1 MVSTQFCFLI
11 LASLL
16 LLVVSNNDDGID
28 GWRRQDR
35 FIGFRFELTPSPTHS
50 NNEDIKELIRDKADE
65 LFCFGWVQNATLH
78 YEKETLVGEARCKK
92 SVGKAMTGYLT
103 SLADGGGSENA
114 KKQIKFREYDDTL
127 IKLHFS
133 HFKIVSPGRSTCFLE
148 EPNKCRH
155 LYYERE
161 DSTPIRYR

>member
-1 MVSTQFCFLI
+1 MVSTQFCFANELLLLV

-16 LLVVSNNDDGID
+16 LLVVSNDDGID

-35 FIGFRFELTPSPTHS
+35 FVGFRFELTPSPTHYFY
-50 NNEDIKELIRDKADE
+50 EDIKELIREKADE

-92 SVGKAMTGYLT
+92 YVGEAMTGYLT
-103 SLADGGGSENA
+103 SFADA
-114 KKQIKFREYDDTL
+114 KQIKFREYGDTL

-133 HFKIVSPGRSTCFLE
+133 HFKIVSPGRSTCFRD
-148 EPNKCRH
+148 EPHKCRH

>member
-1 MVSTQFCFLI
+1 MVSTQFCFVIVSLP
-11 LASLL
+11 SLL
-16 LLVVSNNDDGID
+16 LLVMSNDHGVD
-28 GWRRQDR
+28 GWRRQHR
-35 FIGFRFELTPSPTHS
+35 FVGFRFELAPSPTHRD
-50 NNEDIKELIRDKADE
+50 EDIKELIREKADE

-78 YEKETLVGEARCKK
+78 YEEETLVGEARCKK
-92 SVGKAMTGYLT
+92 SVGEEMKRYLT
-103 SLADGGGSENA
+103 SFADE
-114 KKQIKFREYDDTL
+114 KQIKFREYDDTL

-133 HFKIVSPGRSTCFLE
+133 HFKIVSPGRSTCFQD

>member
-1 MVSTQFCFLI
+1 MVSTQFCLAI

-16 LLVVSNNDDGID
+16 LLVVSNDDGID

-35 FIGFRFELTPSPTHS
+35 FVGFRYELSTSTTHS
-50 NNEDIKELIRDKADE
+50 NEDMKELIRDKADE

-78 YEKETLVGEARCKK
+78 YEEETLVGEARCKK
-92 SVGKAMTGYLT
+92 SVGEEMTGYLT
-103 SLADGGGSENA
+103 SLADA
-114 KKQIKFREYDDTL
+114 KQIKFREYDDTL

-133 HFKIVSPGRSTCFLE
+133 LFKIVSPGRSTCFRD
-148 EPNKCRH
+148 EPHKCRH